1 MSTEELTETVVVLPW
16 LSVMLASTVNPPSGS
31 ALSTLIVNVPSFSTT
46 LVTF

>member
-31 ALSTLIVNVPSFSTT
+31 ALSTLTVNVPSFSTT